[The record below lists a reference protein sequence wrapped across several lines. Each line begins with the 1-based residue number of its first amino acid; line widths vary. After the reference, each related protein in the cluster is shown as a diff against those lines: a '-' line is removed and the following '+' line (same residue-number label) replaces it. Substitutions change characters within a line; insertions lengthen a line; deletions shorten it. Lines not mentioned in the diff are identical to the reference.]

1 MKSLEFTQQLPEGFD
16 DRSRVWIYQC
26 SRLLSLSEVLD
37 AESRINEFVQS
48 WSSHGAAVK
57 GFGTVFFGRFVVLIA
72 DESTHGVS
80 GCSTDSSVRF
90 IKEIEKSYNVSFF
103 DRTQLAFLIN
113 DAVQMLPL
121 TQLPYALEN
130 GFIKKETLYFNNTIT
145 QLDELRNHWIIPMSE
160 SWLMRKFG
168 TTIQG

>member
-57 GFGTVFFGRFVVLIA
+57 GFGTVFDKAKESSKA
-72 DESTHGVS
+72 DQRDKTLLQ
-80 GCSTDSSVRF
+80 
-90 IKEIEKSYNVSFF
+90 KS
-103 DRTQLAFLIN
+103 
-113 DAVQMLPL
+113 
-121 TQLPYALEN
+121 E
-130 GFIKKETLYFNNTIT
+130 
-145 QLDELRNHWIIPMSE
+145 
-160 SWLMRKFG
+160 
-168 TTIQG
+168 